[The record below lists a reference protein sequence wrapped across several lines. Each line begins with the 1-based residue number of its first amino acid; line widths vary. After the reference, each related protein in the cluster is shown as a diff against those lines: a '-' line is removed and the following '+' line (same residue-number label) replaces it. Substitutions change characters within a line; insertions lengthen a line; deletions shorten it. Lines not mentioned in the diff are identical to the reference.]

1 MPSRLAKMG
10 STLITSVSAAA
21 SIPTNTPLKSPITA
35 GDNTVPEKRQS
46 IKSATVQNTEPV
58 TTAVS

>member
-1 MPSRLAKMG
+1 MAKIG

-21 SIPTNTPLKSPITA
+21 SIPTNTPLKRPMTA
-35 GDNTVPEKRQS
+35 GDSTVPENRQS

-58 TTAVS
+58 TTAVSYP